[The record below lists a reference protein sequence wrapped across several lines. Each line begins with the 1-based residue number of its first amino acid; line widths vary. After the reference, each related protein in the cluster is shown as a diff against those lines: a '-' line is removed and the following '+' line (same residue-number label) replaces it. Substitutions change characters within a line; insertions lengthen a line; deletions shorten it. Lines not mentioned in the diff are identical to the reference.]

1 MINKLKHY
9 SIKEKKDS
17 GNWILIDAEGQ
28 TLGRMASN
36 IAMILMGKNKP
47 GYISNDITGDFVV
60 LINAS
65 NFEMVD
71 KINQEY
77 PQIFPNPGWVEHNL
91 NDIWNTVEFT
101 VSEVLKKN
109 SLKGDQIKC
118 IGITNQRET
127 TCAFDNNGTP
137 LHHAIVWQD
146 RRTVKFCKNLVQKGF
161 AKKIQKTT
169 GLVVDSYFSAS
180 KINWLLKNVKK
191 KRKEDKAV
199 CD

>member
-65 NFEMVD
+65 KVKVTGKKYFD
-71 KINQEY
+71 KEY
-77 PQIFPNPGWVEHNL
+77 ITHTTRPGSTKIRKFSNLIDTNPEY
-91 NDIWNTVEFT
+91 
-101 VSEVLKKN
+101 
-109 SLKGDQIKC
+109 
-118 IGITNQRET
+118 
-127 TCAFDNNGTP
+127 
-137 LHHAIVWQD
+137 IV
-146 RRTVKFCKNLVQKGF
+146 N
-161 AKKIQKTT
+161 
-169 GLVVDSYFSAS
+169 
-180 KINWLLKNVKK
+180 
-191 KRKEDKAV
+191 KAV
-199 CD
+199 KGMLPKNKLSAKMLKRLKVYPGSEHPHQAQIDTNSKEVKSDN